1 MPRTAIVSSPAD
13 CCCALLWCSLCV
25 QHVRATW
32 PVDSAAIPHA
42 ILRRVSTCA
51 AASHRLQ
58 PAPLMVSLTADTRRV
73 PLRCKDRYLMGAS
86 MAADGLLLSGDRPA
100 PPSVQER
107 ADACI
112 PRARAPRIHL
122 VRACVTHLL
131 RPHGRSLLMPT
142 HLTVQD
148 AIEDHAHDV
157 PRGGAHAKGP
167 TSKAQGAA
175 ENGDQTRTLS
185 HSPAAHT
192 YVNSRVMSACECG
205 RARHR
210 RASRLA
216 GRAWRIEYALPWPH
230 GRTAGRMAGVVTSRS
245 RCPLHG

>member
-1 MPRTAIVSSPAD
+1 MPFSPALLIVSS
-13 CCCALLWCSLCV
+13 
-25 QHVRATW
+25 
-32 PVDSAAIPHA
+32 
-42 ILRRVSTCA
+42 
-51 AASHRLQ
+51 
-58 PAPLMVSLTADTRRV
+58 TADTRRV
-73 PLRCKDRYLMGAS
+73 PLRCKDRYMMGVS
-86 MAADGLLLSGDRPA
+86 MAGDGLLLSDDRSA

-107 ADACI
+107 ADACM

-142 HLTVQD
+142 HLTVQAAID
-148 AIEDHAHDV
+148 AHAHDV

-185 HSPAAHT
+185 HSPAAYT

-205 RARHR
+205 RARRR

-216 GRAWRIEYALPWPH
+216 RRAWHIEYMLPWPR
-230 GRTAGRMAGVVTSRS
+230 GRTAGRTAAGVTSRS